1 MKNFFLSALMLAAA
15 LGFAG
20 CQKDNTPAGG
30 GPDAPE
36 LSKTIYAHIKIS
48 NSDITRAANQND
60 NDFEDGTLEENTVS
74 NMLIVFYDQN
84 ETIVGYYNDKEW
96 NQSADPDTSDDF
108 ESKLE
113 WKDAEVVPIK
123 MLRPGEP
130 FYAIA
135 FLNYDENWRADL
147 TGDDS
152 TIGRVS
158 SIVKETY
165 SRIVTGEDGKKTSY
179 FLMTNSG
186 RFDSDDNYCIA
197 TKIEGFVFP
206 TPEEA
211 KNSPAITIYVE
222 RAAAR
227 VDFKIADNAANKY
240 TVYYSNTEYEL
251 QFTPEHWGL
260 TATENQNYIL
270 KNMKSKHTD
279 YAGTGYA
286 AGFSEWINYLRHRT
300 YWAETPRYGSYIYP
314 HSGAGM
320 DVKFPDVSLDYID
333 YTELAGSTIT
343 MGAADF
349 SSKYTFE
356 HTFDAKDLRSEVNP
370 YAVPTSIVFDGRYI
384 ATKSGGGAQDPD
396 SDTDTPDSAA
406 DVLDFNGAGFYL
418 RTIANTKQLYLEKN
432 AAGKNDLL
440 VTYLN
445 EQTVIFT
452 KDAVADGNEPTY
464 SLIGYDEQTAADF
477 EIANTNKFYFTDGTT
492 AESSNAHTL
501 QLKAGAAGDYYLRT
515 YVDAKGQPGDADY
528 APARYEYTPIT
539 AATLAEANAEIQ
551 KNVGS
556 AFKYNNGRAFFYI
569 PVLHYIARESYPE
582 NEDGSLG
589 YTGTFAADQDGTVI
603 NKTGEFG
610 IVRNH
615 IYRLTIDRI
624 DGLGSGDP
632 GTGDFKPIPDPEE
645 NKQWFFHAKLEI
657 LSWHVVE
664 FTFGLK

>member
-1 MKNFFLSALMLAAA
+1 MKNFFLSALILATA

-20 CQKDNTPAGG
+20 CQKDDTAADGSS
-30 GPDAPE
+30 DVSE
-36 LSKTIYAHIKIS
+36 LSKFLYAHIKIS
-48 NSDITRAANQND
+48 NSDITRATNQND
-60 NDFEDGTLEENTVS
+60 NDFEDGTLEENIVS
-74 NMLIVFYDQN
+74 NMLIVFYD
-84 ETIVGYYNDKEW
+84 EDGKIVGRYDDKEW
-96 NQSADPDTSDDF
+96 NQSADSDTSDDI
-108 ESKLE
+108 ESNLE

-135 FLNYDENWRADL
+135 FLNYDERWRADL
-147 TGDDS
+147 ISENS
-152 TIGRVS
+152 TIGSVS
-158 SIVKETY
+158 SIVKDTY
-165 SRIVTGEDGKKTSY
+165 SRTVTGEDGKKTCY

-186 RFDSDDNYCIA
+186 RFDSDENYCIA

-227 VDFKIADNAANKY
+227 VDFKITDNATNKY

-270 KNMKSKHTD
+270 KNMKSKLTD
-279 YAGTGYA
+279 YAGADYA
-286 AGFSEWINYLRHRT
+286 ASFSEWINYLKHRT
-300 YWAETPRYGSYIYP
+300 YWAETPRYGNYIYP

-333 YTELAGSTIT
+333 YTELAGSP

-349 SSKYTFE
+349 SKKYTFE
-356 HTFDAKDLRSEVNP
+356 HTFDADDLRSVVNP
-370 YAVPTSIVFDGRYI
+370 YTVPTSIVFDGQYI
-384 ATKSGGGAQDPD
+384 ATRSGGGVPDTDPD
-396 SDTDTPDSAA
+396 IDTPAITPNPSDE
-406 DVLDFNGAGFYL
+406 VLDFNGAGFYL
-418 RTIANTKQLYLEKN
+418 RTIANTKHIYLEKN
-432 AAGKNDLL
+432 SGGKNDLL

-452 KDAVADGNEPTY
+452 KEVADGAETY
-464 SLIGYDEQTAADF
+464 SLIGYNDQTAADF
-477 EIANTNKFYFTDGTT
+477 EIANTQKFYFTDGTT

-501 QLKAGAAGDYYLRT
+501 QIKAGAAGEYYLRT
-515 YVDAKGQPGDADY
+515 YVDTKGQPGDADY
-528 APARYEYTPIT
+528 APAHYVYTPVT
-539 AATLAEANAEIQ
+539 AATLANANIEIQ

-582 NEDGSLG
+582 NEDGVLE
-589 YTGTFAADQDGTVI
+589 YTGTFAAGQDGKAI

-615 IYRLTIDRI
+615 IYRLTIDQI
-624 DGLGSGDP
+624 EGLGFGDP
-632 GTGDFKPIPDPEE
+632 GIGDFKPIPDPEE